1 MTRQWTAIEVT
12 TPADLVDPVS
22 NFLHEQNALG
32 VVIEEAS
39 AGSELIRAYFDIQ
52 QAPDAEARL
61 KTYLRSLAAIFP
73 HAAHVRVNV
82 VSVPHENW
90 ATMWQDHFKPTPIGE
105 SLMVSPPWETP
116 EASGRHVIVIEPAE
130 AFGTGTHETTQ
141 GCLELLEQAVQEL
154 KNATERSSLLDV
166 GCGSGILAIAAA
178 KLGIERIAAVDN
190 DPLAVESAHKN
201 AALNKVEDRIEFVC
215 GSLTDLEGHWDLVVA
230 NLDTRTLL
238 EQGAILVSLC
248 SHRLI
253 LSGVPVGEWDRVK
266 RAFTDLGVVLRK
278 GILKAEWG
286 SGLFSKT

>member
-32 VVIEEAS
+32 VAIEEIS

-52 QAPDAEARL
+52 QAPEAEARL
-61 KTYLRSLAAIFP
+61 KKYLHSLTAIFP
-73 HAAHVRVNV
+73 HAAHITVNV

-90 ATMWQDHFKPTPIGE
+90 ATMWQEHFKPIPIGK

-116 EASGRHVIVIEPAE
+116 EVADRHVIVIEPAE

-141 GCLELLEQAVQEL
+141 GCLELLEQAVQRL
-154 KNATERSSLLDV
+154 KNATDRSSLLDV

-178 KLGIERIAAVDN
+178 KLGIERVTAVDN
-190 DPLAVESAHKN
+190 DPVAVESARKN
-201 AALNKVEDRIEFVC
+201 AALNRVEDRIEFVC
-215 GSLTDLEGHWDLVVA
+215 GSLADLEGHWDLVVA

-238 EQGAILVSLC
+238 EQGAILASLC
-248 SHRLI
+248 SHQLI

-266 RAFTDLGVVLRK
+266 RAFTDLGIVLRK
-278 GILKAEWG
+278 EILKTEWG
-286 SGLFSKT
+286 SGLFSKM